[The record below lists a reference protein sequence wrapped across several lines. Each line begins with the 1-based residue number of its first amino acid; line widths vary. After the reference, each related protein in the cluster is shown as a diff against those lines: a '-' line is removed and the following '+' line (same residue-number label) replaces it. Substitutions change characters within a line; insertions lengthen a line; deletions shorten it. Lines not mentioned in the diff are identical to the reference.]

1 MSDVEIIKAPN
12 SLSKAKTG
20 SGPAKLDTE
29 LLERAEKA
37 VHKMEASYN
46 EWVKDDLDEIEAT
59 LKELA
64 AADGKDMD
72 IVKKLYRVVFDTKGQ
87 GGSFGYPLLTQV
99 AGSLADFLNDRDEL
113 NRFGLEVTAA
123 HVSAMRAV
131 IKEGVRDDGGETGI
145 ELVESLHALVA
156 KARAA
161 ESDQG

>member
-12 SLSKAKTG
+12 SLSKAKVG
-20 SGPAKLDTE
+20 SGPAKLDTD

-37 VHKMEASYN
+37 VQKMEVSYK

-59 LKELA
+59 LTELV

-72 IVKKLYRVVFDTKGQ
+72 VVRKLYRVVFDTKGQ
-87 GGSFGYPLLTQV
+87 GGSFGYNLLTQV
-99 AGSLADFLNDRDEL
+99 AGSLADFLNDKKEL
-113 NRFGLEVTAA
+113 DRFGLEVTAA

-131 IKEGVRDDGGETGI
+131 INEGVRDDGGETGI
-145 ELVESLHALVA
+145 ELVESLHTLVA